1 MNFDVIFKGVRF
13 FSGNLD
19 AVTGFL
25 AKQWG
30 ASETASELGVK
41 LVPVPVRGSCRR

>member
-25 AKQWG
+25 ARQWG
-30 ASETASELGVK
+30 SSETASELGVK
-41 LVPVPVRGSCRR
+41 LVPVLARGSCRR